1 MGGNLEICQPEGQSA
16 ALGSTS
22 LRVPKSPGDKTP
34 STDREGT
41 NQGIPLSFPLFSIRV
56 YTVSVPLLPKQN
68 LSCQAQD
75 LFVPPTLAGR
85 PCPRHRLS
93 ARSRGQVSTFQS
105 LSAPPAACSSL
116 GSACILGRS
125 PALCPLSLALG
136 LRRSLNFLLKS

>member
-1 MGGNLEICQPEGQSA
+1 MSTRFPFISLGGNLEICQPEGQSA

-93 ARSRGQVSTFQS
+93 ARSGGKLAHFRAS
-105 LSAPPAACSSL
+105 LLPLLPARLLAQ
-116 GSACILGRS
+116 
-125 PALCPLSLALG
+125 PASWGAAQHFVLCPWLWA
-136 LRRSLNFLLKS
+136 